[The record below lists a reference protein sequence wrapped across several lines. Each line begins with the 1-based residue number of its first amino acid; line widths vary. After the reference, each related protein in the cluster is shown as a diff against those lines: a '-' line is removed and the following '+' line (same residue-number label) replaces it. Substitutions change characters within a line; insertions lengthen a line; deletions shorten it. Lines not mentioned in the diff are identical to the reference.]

1 MRIYLHEWLL
11 QALLGYNGFMP
22 ERKPDIFEGQRP
34 KILMLDDEVA
44 IAQLVGSIFE
54 AEGFEV
60 AVFFKPQ
67 DALEAA
73 AKTDFD
79 LAIVDIMMPGMDGF
93 EFTRRLQSI
102 SDASVVFLTAKDEET
117 DILVGFALGADDYI
131 VKPFKPRE
139 LVARVKARLR
149 KRSLSDASK
158 GQDSILEAKGIELS
172 RREHTASLYGEPLAL
187 TPKEF
192 DILACLLEN
201 AGSPVSTADLYSR
214 VWNMPPDSSSANTV
228 MVHIRHL
235 RCKLAE
241 VDSSTQFIS
250 TAWGVGYMIAA
261 SAS

>member
-1 MRIYLHEWLL
+1 METSSQNIQPTPPLPPRILV
-11 QALLGYNGFMP
+11 
-22 ERKPDIFEGQRP
+22 
-34 KILMLDDEVA
+34 LDDEVA
-44 IAQLVGSIFE
+44 IAQLVEGIFV

-60 AVFFKPQ
+60 LSFYNPF

-73 AKTDFD
+73 AREDID
-79 LAIVDIMMPGMDGF
+79 LAVVDIMMPGMDGF
-93 EFTRRLQSI
+93 EFARRLQLI

-117 DILVGFALGADDYI
+117 DVLVGFALGADDYI
-131 VKPFKPRE
+131 TKPFKPRE

-149 KRSLSDASK
+149 KRSASGQREDAK
-158 GQDSILEAKGIELS
+158 NLLEVRGIELS
-172 RREHTASLYGEPLAL
+172 RREHTAALHGVALSL

-201 AGSPVSTADLYSR
+201 VGSPVSSADLYR
-214 VWNMPPDSSSANTV
+214 RIWDEPPDSSSANTI

-250 TAWGVGYMIAA
+250 TAWGVGYMI
-261 SAS
+261 STSNS